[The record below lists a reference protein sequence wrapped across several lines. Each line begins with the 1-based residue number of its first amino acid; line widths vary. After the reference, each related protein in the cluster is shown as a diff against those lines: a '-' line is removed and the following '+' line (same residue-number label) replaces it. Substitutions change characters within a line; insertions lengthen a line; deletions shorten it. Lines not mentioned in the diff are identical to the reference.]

1 MKINILML
9 DIILFFVIIYISTLL
24 FKDTKIELFQECP
37 LEMKG
42 EKGDNGNNGRN
53 GEVIYNNNKLISF
66 LKRIRKG
73 HNGTFYLN

>member
-1 MKINILML
+1 M
-9 DIILFFVIIYISTLL
+9 L

-37 LEMKG
+37 LKMKG

-53 GEVIYNNNKLISF
+53 GEVIYNNYKLINF

-73 HNGTFYLN
+73 HDGTFYLN